1 MTLSWTFSFF
11 SSRPGK
17 VRSKVVPLKGSIK
30 EPNLPFKSCDD
41 LFFTRAEYYL
51 GFRRY
56 QLHVKISSLIHLLD
70 VSKQQH
76 HKFHHNLTFDF
87 VYPSW
92 APFIS
97 LLSPL
102 WFSHLC
108 PLWFWGED
116 ETSLSCSFTPVKL
129 KYFPP
134 WKSYFFPFS
143 DYKIADLRPNWGGSL
158 TTGATV
164 LLPSFKGFSS
174 LNKGLSRQRLNWL

>member
-41 LFFTRAEYYL
+41 PFLQEPNITW
-51 GFRRY
+51 GSGG
-56 QLHVKISSLIHLLD
+56 ISSMWRFPVSSTFWTFQNNNTTNFIIISPLILFILPEPLLFL
-70 VSKQQH
+70 S
-76 HKFHHNLTFDF
+76 N
-87 VYPSW
+87 
-92 APFIS
+92 
-97 LLSPL
+97 SPL

-116 ETSLSCSFTPVKL
+116 ETSLSCSFAPVKL

-158 TTGATV
+158 TNGATA

-174 LNKGLSRQRLNWL
+174 LNKGLSHQRLNWL